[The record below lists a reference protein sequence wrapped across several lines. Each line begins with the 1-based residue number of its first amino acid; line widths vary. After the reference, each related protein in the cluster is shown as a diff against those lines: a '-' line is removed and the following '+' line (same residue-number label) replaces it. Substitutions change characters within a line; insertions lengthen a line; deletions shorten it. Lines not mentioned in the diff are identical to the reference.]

1 MLRHL
6 IETALNSKNIG
17 WRMEGVILWSVG
29 TGYAL
34 LSLRIGILWP
44 RSHSFLPVRGDA
56 AQRPHRM
63 KISPSKH
70 TFLRV
75 ASKRGRQ
82 KLYIKLKKKQN
93 KKLQDRGRKN
103 SGTVGNGG
111 WTYLQRGRRVLLT

>member
-6 IETALNSKNIG
+6 IETALNSENVG

-34 LSLRIGILWP
+34 LRLCTGILWP
-44 RSHSFLPVRGDA
+44 RSHSFLPVLASSERGDA

-70 TFLRV
+70 TFLMV
-75 ASKRGRQ
+75 ASKRERQ
-82 KLYIKLKKKQN
+82 KLYMKKK
-93 KKLQDRGRKN
+93 KKKNPGQGVKEEEWGMEDGQICREGRKCC
-103 SGTVGNGG
+103 
-111 WTYLQRGRRVLLT
+111 